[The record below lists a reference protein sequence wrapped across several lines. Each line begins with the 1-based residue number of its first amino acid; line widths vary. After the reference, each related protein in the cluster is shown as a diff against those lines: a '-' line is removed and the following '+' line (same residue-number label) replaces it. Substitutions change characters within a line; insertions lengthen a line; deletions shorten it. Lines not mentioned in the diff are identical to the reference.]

1 DNVDFLLSCDGQDNF
16 HDRGTSTFF
25 QCLARVMV
33 MNQFKLLIPKNDNIL
48 PNPWNYIKKTLFSKM
63 IQSGKSF

>member
-1 DNVDFLLSCDGQDNF
+1 MLYNIFP
-16 HDRGTSTFF
+16 TPKKAFF
-25 QCLARVMV
+25 S
-33 MNQFKLLIPKNDNIL
+33 QFQLLIPKNDNIL